1 VWLKDAY
8 HKHYQVL
15 QYLPAKLAQWTGE
28 NMQEELRLQDRK
40 DQQKRSVSELKTI
53 LFRHVV
59 SDRNGCAL
67 HTLSCLKWES
77 ELYKGVMRARGY
89 PFNMPGGQIHNIKVR
104 VYWARVIPYLS
115 CTIPA

>member
-15 QYLPAKLAQWTGE
+15 QYLPTKLAEWTGE
-28 NMQEELRLQDRK
+28 NIQEGLRLQNRK
-40 DQQKRSVSELKTI
+40 DQQKWSVSKLNTI
-53 LFRHVV
+53 LCKHVV

-67 HTLSCLKWES
+67 HTLSCLKWEF

-89 PFNMPGGQIHNIKVR
+89 PFNMLGGQFHKIKDE

-115 CTIPA
+115 CTIPG